1 MSWSKQD
8 NHSEKGHTS
17 GSSGSSVFDT
27 KSPFEKHIESTDWYE
42 DEKNE
47 LRYLSRDEHVSLTDD
62 DLQIIAEHLHDRTLE
77 ESIAILERA
86 LEEHADDPCLSSGKL
101 LQLQS
106 LIKGP
111 EDPKHA
117 QEWEHAVKFEAFLIH
132 DWSIYPEVRAVT
144 RPIDENGENYVN
156 FRVIFLGVAWACAGC
171 ALDTFFANRWPQISL
186 GSNTILILIVYSGKA
201 WAQLPEMSIP
211 LWRGR
216 RFWINRGPW
225 TFKEQMLAT
234 LTMSVSVG
242 SPYSLKAIVAQSN
255 DRFFGMPEAA
265 NFTYIIMLTLS
276 SAFMGFGI
284 AGILRVFLVY
294 PTRCIWY
301 SVLPSIAVCRS
312 LTEVETRP
320 NINGWRLRGWEF
332 FMSAA
337 GISFVWYWVTNYF
350 AQFLSY
356 FDWPAWISPQRAVV
370 QGLFGCINGL
380 ALNPINT
387 FDWNNIGPNSIITPV
402 FSISM
407 QMMGMLISAVV
418 ILIIWFKN
426 VTWTSYL
433 PVNGNSLY
441 DNRGNPFN
449 VSNVLNQQKNLDLE
463 KLRAYSAPF
472 WTAGTLVTYGAQLM
486 TYPAMIV
493 YAGLNYSNQ
502 ILGGCKIFLKGIKS
516 PGKALDTF
524 DDRFSR
530 AQRKYKEVP
539 ELWFLGFLV
548 ISLAVAIA
556 CLKIYS
562 FTNTPI
568 WTIFFGIGL
577 SVIFCIPFGYL
588 YSTTTIMFEINI
600 LYELILGYAIPG
612 NAQALMVSKVF
623 ATNFFSQGANYLTN
637 QVTAHYTGIAPRGLF
652 IAQTLSVLASCLV
665 QSCILWWQ
673 VTGGV
678 PDMCDP
684 LNHDKFT
691 CQTARG
697 FFNAG
702 IQWGLIGPRT
712 LLQNMYPGL
721 KWCMLVGVFYP
732 IPFWI
737 ARTYLPRYT
746 RKADWL
752 IHHIHEMAVI
762 TAINWAPNNL
772 MTSGFG
778 LFFTNLGFW
787 GVKKIYPLWWSKYA
801 YILANSLDVGVGY
814 AGLLMFFATEY
825 KYQFVVNW
833 WGNNVPYDTGDAR
846 AQPLLS
852 PPAQGWFGPPSR

>member
-1 MSWSKQD
+1 MPWPTKDSQ
-8 NHSEKGHTS
+8 SEAESSSDTS
-17 GSSGSSVFDT
+17 VLSNKT
-27 KSPFEKHIESTDWYE
+27 PFEKHIETTNWYE
-42 DEKNE
+42 YEKGE
-47 LRYLSRDEHVSLTDD
+47 LKFLNREEHSSLTDD
-62 DLQIIAEHLHDRTLE
+62 DLHIIAEHLHDRSLDD
-77 ESIAILERA
+77 AISLIENA
-86 LEEHADDPCLSSGKL
+86 IIEHSDDPCLSSSKL

-106 LIKGP
+106 LLARPSGSGRVR
-111 EDPKHA
+111 
-117 QEWEHAVKFEAFLIH
+117 QWEHAVKFEAFLIA

-144 RPIDENGENYVN
+144 RPIDENGEKYVN

-186 GSNTILILIVYSGKA
+186 GSNTILILILYTGKA
-201 WAQLPEMSIP
+201 WARLPELSIP
-211 LWRGR
+211 WGRGR

-255 DRFFGMPEAA
+255 DRFFGMTEAA
-265 NFTYIIMLTLS
+265 SFGYIIMLTLS

-284 AGILRVFLVY
+284 AGVLRVFLVY

-301 SVLPSIAVCRS
+301 SVLPTIAVCRT

-337 GISFVWYWVTNYF
+337 FISFVWYWMTNYF

-356 FDWPAWISPQRAVV
+356 FDWPAWISPHGAVV

-407 QMMGMLISAVV
+407 QMLGMVLSAVV
-418 ILIIWFKN
+418 IIIIWFRN

-441 DNRGNPFN
+441 DNKGNQFN
-449 VSNVLNQQKNLDLE
+449 VSNVIDSKRNLDLK
-463 KLRAYSAPF
+463 KLLDYSAPF

-486 TYPAMIV
+486 TYPAMII
-493 YAGLNYSNQ
+493 YASLNYYKQ
-502 ILGGCKIFLKGIKS
+502 IIAASGIFIAGIKS
-516 PGKALDTF
+516 PGKALDMF

-539 ELWFLGFLV
+539 EWWFLGVLLV
-548 ISLAVAIA
+548 SLAIAIT
-556 CLKIYS
+556 CLKLYS

-577 SVIFCIPFGYL
+577 SIVFCVPFGYL

-600 LYELILGYAIPG
+600 LYELLLGYAIPG

-637 QVTAHYTGIAPRGLF
+637 QVTAHYTGISPRGLF
-652 IAQTLSVLASCLV
+652 GAQSLSVLASCLV

-673 VTGGV
+673 VRGGV

-702 IQWGLIGPRT
+702 IQWGLIGPRR
-712 LLQNMYPGL
+712 LLGDMYPGL
-721 KWCMLVGVFYP
+721 KWCMLAGVFYP
-732 IPFWI
+732 LPFWL
-737 ARTYLPRYT
+737 ARRYIPRFAP
-746 RKADWL
+746 KANWIL
-752 IHHIHEMAVI
+752 RNVHEMAVI
-762 TAINWAPNNL
+762 TSVNWAPNNL

-787 GVKKIYPLWWSKYA
+787 GIKKKYPLWWSKYA

-814 AGLLMFFATEY
+814 GGLLMFFATEY
-825 KYQFVVNW
+825 KTQFVVDW

-846 AQPLLS
+846 AQPLL
-852 PPAQGWFGPPSR
+852 PPPPKGWFGPKLREA